1 MAALAGTGLWLGA
14 LHSLLP
20 GVCVLKS
27 ASTWSPFRHGR
38 LAPVAAFF
46 EYSAHTSCCWGPPL
60 GPPFCTRDALL
71 AGICRWPWGLK
82 LCFAASLVKLYI
94 LLDFQMIFNQQVHV
108 MQYVVCGTVIVFFF
122 AGIAIA
128 NQIDFHTFVQWLNK
142 MATSRTCA
150 SCHDLKAKHC
160 TIDTWHRFKRD
171 CTKHIFWL

>member
-1 MAALAGTGLWLGA
+1 
-14 LHSLLP
+14 
-20 GVCVLKS
+20 
-27 ASTWSPFRHGR
+27 
-38 LAPVAAFF
+38 
-46 EYSAHTSCCWGPPL
+46 
-60 GPPFCTRDALL
+60 
-71 AGICRWPWGLK
+71 
-82 LCFAASLVKLYI
+82 
-94 LLDFQMIFNQQVHV
+94 MIFNQQVHV